1 MLGTTFF
8 FLELASSDGR
18 LLKIDEVTINKEKM
32 DFARLLIATSD
43 LKELND
49 VVNFW
54 IDGRVYPIRVI
65 EDLEFGFA
73 VDACLSEFE
82 ADNKSQ
88 CSAPGCFQ
96 EEEPLVDA
104 LVQQLKDDWIK
115 NSNEVPG
122 DVNDPEISR
131 SIHGE
136 VKHSETKVDSSSNSI
151 KNPAAC
157 VQGEGGVNIS
167 EVSQKSL
174 SKRRKVAPS
183 LQGLKKIV
191 RLSESDRMALI
202 RSLKKSKHSKRNKV
216 KGKTFKATSSKN
228 NVASLTAGSGPSTNS
243 NDWKNWVSLH
253 GDAKDVESDVL
264 DVGESIGI
272 WCKNSF
278 QALDR
283 RGVRGGSGVGGEAK
297 VKEARL
303 EGAV

>member
-65 EDLEFGFA
+65 EDVEFGFA

-88 CSAPGCFQ
+88 CSAPDCFQ

-122 DVNDPEISR
+122 DVNELDISR

-136 VKHSETKVDSSSNSI
+136 VKHSETNDDSCSNSI
-151 KNPAAC
+151 KNPTAG
-157 VQGEGGVNIS
+157 VQGEGGVNNG
-167 EVSQKSL
+167 EVAHKSL
-174 SKRRKVAPS
+174 SKRRKLAPS
-183 LQGLKKIV
+183 LQGLKKIA
-191 RLSESDRMALI
+191 RLSQSDRMTWI

-216 KGKTFKATSSKN
+216 KGKSSKATSSKN
-228 NVASLTAGSGPSTNS
+228 NVVSLTAGLGPSANS
-243 NDWKNWVSLH
+243 KDWKNWVSLH
-253 GDAKDVESDVL
+253 GDAKDVEYDVL

-272 WCKNSF
+272 RCKNSF

-283 RGVRGGSGVGGEAK
+283 RGVRVGSGVGGEA
-297 VKEARL
+297 RL